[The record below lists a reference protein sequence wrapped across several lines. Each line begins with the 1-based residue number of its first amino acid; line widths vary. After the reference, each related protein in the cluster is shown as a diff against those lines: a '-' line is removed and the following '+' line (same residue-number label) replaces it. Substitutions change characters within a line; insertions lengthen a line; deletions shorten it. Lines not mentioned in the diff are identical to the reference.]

1 MLLNSYFTIKKEIK
15 NENGSEFHI
24 ALNPQHEVYQGHFP
38 GDPICPGVCSIQ
50 TIRECAE
57 VVVGTKLTISGV
69 SQCRFSELLTP
80 AKNIDLKLNLTLEKS
95 AEDGYK
101 VIASIASED
110 GQTLF
115 LEYKGE
121 YALQA

>member
-1 MLLNSYFTIKKEIK
+1 MLLNSYFTINEEIK
-15 NENGSEFHI
+15 NETGSDFRI

-57 VVVGTKLTISGV
+57 VALGAKLTISAV

-80 AKNIDLKLNLTLEKS
+80 AKNINLFLKLALEKGADDS
-95 AEDGYK
+95 YK
-101 VIASIASED
+101 VVASIASED
-110 GQTLF
+110 GETLF

-121 YALQA
+121 YTLQS

>member
-1 MLLNSYFTIKKEIK
+1 MLLNSYFTIKEEIK
-15 NENGSEFHI
+15 HEQGSDFHI

-57 VVVGTKLTISGV
+57 VVLGRKLTINTV

-80 AKNIDLKLNLTLEKS
+80 AKNIDLLLKLSLEQGV
-95 AEDGYK
+95 DDTYK
-101 VIASIASED
+101 VVASIASED
-110 GQTLF
+110 EQTLF

-121 YALQA
+121 YALQS

>member
-1 MLLNSYFTIKKEIK
+1 MLLNSYFTINEEIK
-15 NENGSEFHI
+15 NESGSDFRI

-57 VVVGTKLTISGV
+57 VALGAKLTISAV

-80 AKNIDLKLNLTLEKS
+80 AKNINLFLKLALEKGADDS
-95 AEDGYK
+95 YK
-101 VIASIASED
+101 VVASIASED
-110 GQTLF
+110 GETLF

-121 YALQA
+121 YTLQS

>member
-1 MLLNSYFTIKKEIK
+1 MLLNSYFTIKEEIK
-15 NENGSEFHI
+15 NETGSDFHI

-38 GDPICPGVCSIQ
+38 NDPICPGVCSIQ

-57 VVVGTKLTISGV
+57 LVLGRQLTISAV

-80 AKNIDLKLNLTLEKS
+80 VKNIDLIVKLALEKS
-95 AEDGYK
+95 AEDSYK
-101 VIASIASED
+101 AIASISSED

-121 YALQA
+121 YSLQS

>member
-57 VVVGTKLTISGV
+57 VVLGTKLTISAV

-80 AKNIDLKLNLTLEKS
+80 AKNIDLQLKMTLEKS

>member
-1 MLLNSYFTIKKEIK
+1 MLLNSYFTIKEEIK

-57 VVVGTKLTISGV
+57 RVAGCPLTISAV

-80 AKNIDLKLNLTLEKS
+80 VKNIDLLLKLALEKS
-95 AEDGYK
+95 AENGYK
-101 VIASIASED
+101 VVASIFSED

-121 YALQA
+121 YSL